1 MCSGAFLSSEPD
13 QKGDD
18 VVKKRILLVG
28 IFLLIG
34 FLVYVVGGAL
44 LPFVRMKPFQGT
56 LLPASHF
63 YQEGDAGR
71 AMIAETG
78 QEALDLRLSMFEEAR
93 ERICITT
100 FDIRPGQS
108 TQDIFAALLEAADR
122 GVKVQLIVD
131 GMYGMI
137 HMKQEPLFF
146 AAGSHPNLEIRYYNP
161 PRILRPWTINGRM
174 HDKYVLVDDRFLFM
188 GGRNMFDY
196 FIGNYEEVKG
206 LDREVLIY
214 QTEESDRKVIRQVES
229 YFKEMWENPVCA
241 SVFETIP
248 GGKQKQA
255 EAEKA
260 ALRERYEGLEIAR
273 VDWEKITV
281 PISHAEFV
289 HNPTHIYGKE
299 PYLFAQLTEL
309 MKQAKKTV
317 FLHTPYIVC
326 SQDMYQGLSQVAA
339 SVPEFELLV
348 NSIASG
354 DNVCAS
360 ADYMREKPKVQK
372 IGASLYEYMGAHST
386 HGKSI
391 AIDDDLSVIGSY
403 NFDNR
408 STYVDT
414 ETMVVIH
421 SQELNRQLREKFA
434 DLKAQSL
441 QVAEDGSY
449 IPREGVEENQ
459 MSGGKQGM
467 IKGLSFVIRL
477 VRYLV

>member
-1 MCSGAFLSSEPD
+1 MKRRIFL
-13 QKGDD
+13 
-18 VVKKRILLVG
+18 IG
-28 IFLLIG
+28 IFLVACFLI
-34 FLVYVVGGAL
+34 YVLAGAL
-44 LPFVRMKPFQGT
+44 LPFVHMKSFEGT
-56 LLPASHF
+56 VLPASSF
-63 YQEGDAGR
+63 YQDGDAGR

-78 QEALDLRLSMFEEAR
+78 QEALDIRLSMFEEAK
-93 ERICITT
+93 EKICITT

-108 TQDIFAALLEAADR
+108 TEDIFAALLHAADR

-131 GMYGMI
+131 GMYGMLN
-137 HMKQEPLFF
+137 MKQEPVFF
-146 AAGSHPNLEIRYYNP
+146 AAGSHPNIEIRYYNP
-161 PRILRPWTINGRM
+161 PSILRPWTINGRM
-174 HDKYVLVDDRFLFM
+174 HDKYVLVDGRFLFM

-196 FIGNYEEVKG
+196 FIGDYEEVKG

-214 QTEESDRKVIRQVES
+214 QTEGSDKQVISQVEA

-241 SVFETIP
+241 SVFEKIP
-248 GGKQKQA
+248 HRKL
-255 EAEKA
+255 EAVEEAKT
-260 ALRERYEGLEIAR
+260 ALAERYENLTVETM
-273 VDWEKITV
+273 DWESMTV
-281 PISHAEFV
+281 PIKQAVFI

-299 PYLFAQLTEL
+299 PYVFAQLTEL
-309 MKQAKKTV
+309 MKQAKENV

-326 SQDMYQGLSQVAA
+326 SEDMYQGLTEVAEA
-339 SVPEFELLV
+339 VPEFELLI

-360 ADYMREKPKVQK
+360 ADYMREKPRVEK
-372 IGASLYEYMGAHST
+372 IGAALYEYMGEHST

-421 SQELNRQLREKFA
+421 SPELNAQLRGKFA
-434 DLKAQSL
+434 ALKDQSL
-441 QVAEDGSY
+441 QVAEDGGY
-449 IPREGVEENQ
+449 LPKEGVSEHQ
-459 MSGGKQGM
+459 MPDAKKGM
-467 IKGLSFVIRL
+467 IKALSLVIRL

>member
-1 MCSGAFLSSEPD
+1 M
-13 QKGDD
+13 
-18 VVKKRILLVG
+18 KKRILMFG
-28 IFLLIG
+28 FFLFAAFLI
-34 FLVYVVGGAL
+34 YVIAGAL
-44 LPFVRMKPFQGT
+44 LPFVRTRAFQGT
-56 LLPASHF
+56 VLPASAF

-78 QEALDLRLSMFEEAR
+78 KEALDLRLSMFEEAK

-100 FDIRPGQS
+100 FDVRPGQS
-108 TQDIFAALLEAADR
+108 TDDIFAALLQAADR
-122 GVKVQLIVD
+122 GVQVQMIVD

-137 HMKQEPLFF
+137 HMKQEPEFF
-146 AAGSHPNLEIRYYNP
+146 AAGSHPNIQIRYYNP
-161 PRILRPWTINGRM
+161 PSILRPWTVNGRM

-196 FIGNYEEVKG
+196 FIGDYEEVKG

-214 QTEESDRKVIRQVES
+214 QTEGSDKGVMDQVEV
-229 YFKEMWENPVCA
+229 YFREMWENPVCSA
-241 SVFETIP
+241 VFDQVP
-248 GGKQKQA
+248 RRKQ
-255 EAEKA
+255 EAVEAAAKA
-260 ALRERYEGLEIAR
+260 LQQRYEKLKISR
-273 VDWEKITV
+273 MDWEKMTV
-281 PISHAEFV
+281 PIQHAEFI

-299 PYLFAQLTEL
+299 PYVFAQLTEL
-309 MKQAKKTV
+309 MKQAEKNV

-326 SQDMYQGLSQVAA
+326 SEDMYQGLTEVADL
-339 SVPEFELLV
+339 VPEFELLI

-372 IGASLYEYMGAHST
+372 IGADLFEFMGEHST
-386 HGKSI
+386 HGKSV

-421 SQELNRQLREKFA
+421 SPELNAQLREKFEA
-434 DLKAQSL
+434 LKDQSL
-441 QVAEDGSY
+441 EVAEDGGY
-449 IPREGVEENQ
+449 VPREGVRENQ
-459 MSGGKQGM
+459 MPPAKQAM
-467 IKGLSFVIRL
+467 IKALSVVIRL

>member
-1 MCSGAFLSSEPD
+1 M
-13 QKGDD
+13 
-18 VVKKRILLVG
+18 KKRILMFG
-28 IFLLIG
+28 FFLFAAFLI
-34 FLVYVVGGAL
+34 YVIAGAL
-44 LPFVRMKPFQGT
+44 LPFVRTRAFQGT
-56 LLPASHF
+56 VLPASAF

-78 QEALDLRLSMFEEAR
+78 KEALDLRLSMFEEAK

-100 FDIRPGQS
+100 FDVRPGQS
-108 TQDIFAALLEAADR
+108 TDDIFAALLQAADR
-122 GVKVQLIVD
+122 GVQVQMIVD

-137 HMKQEPLFF
+137 HMKQEPEFF
-146 AAGSHPNLEIRYYNP
+146 AAGSHPNIQIRYYNP
-161 PRILRPWTINGRM
+161 PSILRPWTVNGRM

-196 FIGNYEEVKG
+196 FIGDYEEVKG

-214 QTEESDRKVIRQVES
+214 QTEGSDKGVMDQVEA
-229 YFKEMWENPVCA
+229 YFQEMWENPVCA
-241 SVFETIP
+241 SVFEQVP
-248 GGKQKQA
+248 RRKQ
-255 EAEKA
+255 ETVKA
-260 ALRERYEGLEIAR
+260 AANALQQRYEKLEIAR
-273 VDWEKITV
+273 MDWEKMTV
-281 PISHAEFV
+281 PIRHAEFI

-299 PYLFAQLTEL
+299 PYVFAQLTEL
-309 MKQAKKTV
+309 MKRAEKNV

-326 SQDMYQGLSQVAA
+326 SEDMYQGLTEVADL
-339 SVPEFELLV
+339 VPEFTLLI

-360 ADYMREKPKVQK
+360 ADYMREKQKVQK
-372 IGASLYEYMGAHST
+372 IGADLFEFMGEHST
-386 HGKSI
+386 HGKSV

-421 SQELNRQLREKFA
+421 SPELNAQLREKFEA
-434 DLKAQSL
+434 LKEQSL
-441 QVAEDGSY
+441 EVAEDGGY
-449 IPREGVEENQ
+449 VPREGVRENQ
-459 MSGGKQGM
+459 MPTAKQAM
-467 IKGLSFVIRL
+467 IRALSVVIRL